1 MEYEIHGE
9 GFPLV
14 MIMGLGGSLEWWDT
28 SLIEDLS
35 KHYKTVIFDN
45 RGIGK
50 TDKPEMTYT
59 IKMFADDTIGLMN
72 ALKIERAHVLG
83 ISMGGMIAQELV
95 LTYPERVEKLV
106 LCSTA
111 ASMGRILK
119 FLARIMIRV
128 LKGRMKTPEKTRDMF
143 IPQLFTKEFI
153 AENWDKIQEAKQTIF
168 KSMATYEEFKRQLMA
183 TTKFDSRKRLKSI
196 DKPVLIMHGKKDS
209 IITYK
214 ASLKIA
220 ELIPYPK
227 LALFD
232 NSPHALFT
240 QEPNKVVTT
249 LLEFLAESRN
259 NSIKDQREYHPIAKI
274 QK

>member
-14 MIMGLGGSLEWWDT
+14 MIMGLGGSLEWWDAP
-28 SLIEDLS
+28 LIEELS

-50 TDKPEMTYT
+50 TDKPEMAYT
-59 IKMFADDTIGLMN
+59 IKMFADDTVGLMD
-72 ALKIERAHVLG
+72 ALGIERAHVLG

-95 LTYPERVEKLV
+95 LDYPERVEKLV

-111 ASMGRILK
+111 PGMARILK
-119 FLARIMIRV
+119 FLARIMIWV
-128 LKGRMKTPEKTRDMF
+128 LKGRMKTPEKAREMV

-153 AENWDKIQEAKQTIF
+153 EENQDKIEEAKKTVF
-168 KSMATYEEFKRQLMA
+168 KSMATYEEFKRQLIA
-183 TTKFDSRKRLKSI
+183 STTFKGGKRLKNI

-209 IITYK
+209 MMTYK
-214 ASLKIA
+214 AALKIA
-220 ELIPYPK
+220 QLIPYPK
-227 LALFD
+227 VALFD

-240 QEPNKVVTT
+240 QEPEKVVTT
-249 LLEFLAESRN
+249 LLEFLA
-259 NSIKDQREYHPIAKI
+259 
-274 QK
+274 